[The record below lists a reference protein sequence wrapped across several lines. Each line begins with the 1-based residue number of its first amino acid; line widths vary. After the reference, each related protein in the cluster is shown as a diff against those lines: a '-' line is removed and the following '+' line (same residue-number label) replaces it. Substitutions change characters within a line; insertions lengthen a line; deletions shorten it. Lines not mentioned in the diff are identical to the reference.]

1 MHRHVIFTFPP
12 NCMETR
18 EIEWNI
24 PSRMQ
29 PLQGSYRVRA
39 QGRKLIKRLNES
51 TAFVDLRQL
60 ENLATDSSPT
70 LRVRNDRACPGA
82 VICNISRAQRFGCTP
97 NN

>member
-1 MHRHVIFTFPP
+1 
-12 NCMETR
+12 
-18 EIEWNI
+18 
-24 PSRMQ
+24 MQ

-51 TAFVDLRQL
+51 SAFVDLRQL